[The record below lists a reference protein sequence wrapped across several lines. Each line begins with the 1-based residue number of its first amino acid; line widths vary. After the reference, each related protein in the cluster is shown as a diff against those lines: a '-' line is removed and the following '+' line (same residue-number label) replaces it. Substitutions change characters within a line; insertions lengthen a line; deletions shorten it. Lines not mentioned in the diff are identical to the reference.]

1 MAIAQAVIQTSKDS
15 PEGHDFFISSS
26 ECPKHFPNLND
37 PLANCILINFSK
49 SSCSAQSKSSWSE
62 PQKESIFISHCSISS
77 SSTSQSY
84 TLELSDR
91 FGFLRLDLKGPKE
104 LAVAPKLQPDAI
116 GGGGGI
122 AAEDRRIR
130 ITPPSC
136 LSTLFAA
143 GAAAKQAKGVI
154 GATPAPTIGP

>member
-49 SSCSAQSKSSWSE
+49 SSWSE

-84 TLELSDR
+84 TLELS
-91 FGFLRLDLKGPKE
+91 
-104 LAVAPKLQPDAI
+104 
-116 GGGGGI
+116 
-122 AAEDRRIR
+122 
-130 ITPPSC
+130 
-136 LSTLFAA
+136 
-143 GAAAKQAKGVI
+143 
-154 GATPAPTIGP
+154 

>member
-62 PQKESIFISHCSISS
+62 HQSKSIFISHCSISSISS

-91 FGFLRLDLKGPKE
+91 FDFLRLDLKGPEE

-116 GGGGGI
+116 GGGIGI
-122 AAEDRRIR
+122 EDRRIR
-130 ITPPSC
+130 ITPLSC
-136 LSTLFAA
+136 LSTVFAA
-143 GAAAKQAKGVI
+143 GAAAKQAK
-154 GATPAPTIGP
+154 